1 MTESNPVDDR
11 ATQEV
16 WTTLKVLSW
25 TTTYLH
31 EKGVENARR
40 EAEWL
45 LCEVTGLDRMGLYL
59 HFDKPLQEDELAA
72 YRSLVLRRGRREPLQ
87 HIIGSQEFDGLEFIV
102 SKDVLIPR
110 YDTETLIEEV
120 VRRFPSP
127 RTILDIGTGSGCIAI
142 ALARRLPEA
151 SVTAVDISAEALVIA
166 RQNALRHGVTIEFL
180 QGSYFEAVGTR
191 RFDLIVSNPP
201 YITTAEL
208 VDLQPEVRDFEPRLA
223 LDGGLDGLT
232 AYRQIV
238 SFASVHLVPSGSLV
252 VEVGA
257 GQAPE
262 VSELFVE
269 AGFNAIVNTPDSAGI
284 QRVVGGVV

>member
-1 MTESNPVDDR
+1 MTEFKPADR

-151 SVTAVDISAEALVIA
+151 SITAVDISSEALVIA

-238 SFASVHLVPSGSLV
+238 SLASAHLVPSGYLV

-269 AGFNAIVNTPDSAGI
+269 AGFNTIVNTPDSAGI

>member
-1 MTESNPVDDR
+1 
-11 ATQEV
+11 
-16 WTTLKVLSW
+16 
-25 TTTYLH
+25 
-31 EKGVENARR
+31 
-40 EAEWL
+40 
-45 LCEVTGLDRMGLYL
+45 
-59 HFDKPLQEDELAA
+59 
-72 YRSLVLRRGRREPLQ
+72 
-87 HIIGSQEFDGLEFIV
+87 
-102 SKDVLIPR
+102 
-110 YDTETLIEEV
+110 
-120 VRRFPSP
+120 
-127 RTILDIGTGSGCIAI
+127 
-142 ALARRLPEA
+142 
-151 SVTAVDISAEALVIA
+151 
-166 RQNALRHGVTIEFL
+166 
-180 QGSYFEAVGTR
+180 VGTR

-238 SFASVHLVPSGSLV
+238 SLASAHLVPSGYLV

-269 AGFNAIVNTPDSAGI
+269 AGFNTIVSTPDSAGI